1 MAVGALFY
9 SETRSWLDGFAVV
22 LIVSGIGLA
31 QYKKAA

>member
-9 SETRSWLDGFAVV
+9 SESRGWLDGCAVM

-31 QYKKAA
+31 QYKTAN